1 VTTPVHQWAVPRK
14 NRRSRG
20 CGTPA
25 VPPLFLPGSGPDP
38 TDSADYRDHLTSRQ
52 LSPEKRLLRAVL
64 EEAVHDLVTSQAR
77 VRTHQR
83 VRAYR
88 DALAWLDDRDPSW
101 PYSFIAICEVFDLDP
116 EAVRRAVHAQ
126 LRHVRH

>member
-1 VTTPVHQWAVPRK
+1 MKCVPRLSSMPCDPGAVPRK
-14 NRRSRG
+14 NRPSRG
-20 CGTPA
+20 HGKAA
-25 VPPLFLPGSGPDP
+25 VPPLLLPGSGPDP
-38 TDSADYRDHLTSRQ
+38 TDTADYRDHLTSRQ

-88 DALAWLDDRDPSW
+88 AAARR
-101 PYSFIAICEVFDLDP
+101 E
-116 EAVRRAVHAQ
+116 RRA
-126 LRHVRH
+126 